1 MAPPAETHYP
11 YVSASRRQEAKTI
24 LVVDDEKEV
33 RDLLC
38 DGLSEFGYLC
48 TPVGGGPEALRHME
62 GGRFSVVLTDINMP
76 GMDGIQ
82 LLENIRHL
90 HTDVDVILITGSRN
104 AEMAIRALRRGASDY
119 LTKPF
124 HLDEVRLTVQ
134 RTLEKRRLIRE
145 NRDYQQGLEKRVRER
160 TQELLKK
167 NGEIRRLYRKLSKSY
182 QATLEALAGAL
193 ETRDRETRGHCMRV
207 AAYTAF
213 VAGKMGITGQALADI
228 RIGAL
233 LHDIGKIGIPDA
245 ILLKPGRLTSRE
257 REIMKEHPTIGAR
270 LLAGIQFL
278 EGAVPV
284 VLSHQECFDGS
295 GYPDGLRGDRIPL
308 GARIFSV
315 VDTYDAMTSDR
326 PYRRAVS
333 YAEAL
338 REIRQHAGTQFDP
351 RVVKEFESIAREDWE
366 RIRKRIDQGAPLMD
380 EDDPMLPPP

>member
-1 MAPPAETHYP
+1 MAPAAEAHYL
-11 YVSASRRQEAKTI
+11 YVSASRREESRTL

-38 DGLSEFGYLC
+38 DGLSEFGYRC
-48 TPVGGGPEALRHME
+48 TPVGGGPEALRQME
-62 GGRFSVVLTDINMP
+62 VGQYSVVLTDINMP
-76 GMDGIQ
+76 GMNGIQ

-90 HTDVDVILITGSRN
+90 HSDVDVILITGSRD

-145 NRDYQQGLEKRVRER
+145 NRDYQEGLEKRVRER

-167 NGEIRRLYRKLSKSY
+167 NDEIRRLYRKLRKSY

-207 AAYTAF
+207 AAYTAH
-213 VAGKMGITGQALADI
+213 VASKMGISGQALADI

-233 LHDIGKIGIPDA
+233 LHDVGKIGIPDA
-245 ILLKPGRLTSRE
+245 ILLKPGRLTSAE

-278 EGAVPV
+278 EGAIPV

-315 VDTYDAMTSDR
+315 VDAFDAMTSDR

-333 YAEAL
+333 YGEAL

-351 RVVKEFESIAREDWE
+351 RLVEKFESIPREDWD
-366 RIRKRIDQGAPLMD
+366 RIRQQIEQGASLMD
-380 EDDPMLPPP
+380 EDDQLLPPP